1 MKRDG
6 GIFETQK
13 PKKFF
18 HVSGHRIVVDLDDFE
33 KVSCLSWEVIK
44 RSDTYIYFRA
54 RLRGV
59 DPETGDK
66 LYKKKV
72 YLHRYIMGIT
82 DPSVVVDH
90 INGNTLD
97 NRKENLRVCTVA
109 ENNCNR
115 TNKRN
120 STGYKGV
127 RKDGSKERP
136 YTARIQ
142 HKRKVYL
149 LGSFA
154 SPEEAHEAYCAKA
167 KELHGEFW
175 QPKMI
180 W

>member
-1 MKRDG
+1 M
-6 GIFETQK
+6 IVLSCVAEIPT
-13 PKKFF
+13 PKNLLGVKGYN
-18 HVSGHRIVVDLDDFE
+18 VAVDFDDYE
-33 KVSCLSWEVIK
+33 KVSCLSWEVMK

-59 DPETGDK
+59 DPETGEK

-82 DPSVVVDH
+82 NPSIVVDH

-97 NRKENLRVCTVA
+97 NRKENLRVCSVA
-109 ENNCNR
+109 QNNCNR

-127 RKDGSKERP
+127 RKDGSKEKP

-154 SPEEAHEAYCAKA
+154 SPEEAHEAYLNAKR
-167 KELHGEFW
+167 ELHEFNTL
-175 QPKMI
+175 
-180 W
+180 

>member
-1 MKRDG
+1 MIVLSCG
-6 GIFETQK
+6 AEIPT
-13 PKKFF
+13 PKNWLGVK
-18 HVSGHRIVVDLDDFE
+18 GYKIAVDFDDFE
-33 KVSCLSWEVIK
+33 KVLCLSWEVIK

-59 DPETGDK
+59 DPETGEK

-97 NRKENLRVCTVA
+97 NRKDNLRVCTVA

-115 TNKRN
+115 INKRN
-120 STGYKGV
+120 SIGYKGV
-127 RKDGSKERP
+127 RKEGSKEKP

-142 HKRKVYL
+142 HKGKVYL
-149 LGSFA
+149 LGSFT
-154 SPEEAHEAYCAKA
+154 SPEEAHEAYCEKA
-167 KELHGEFW
+167 KEFHGEFCRFNSNW
-175 QPKMI
+175 
-180 W
+180 

>member
-1 MKRDG
+1 MMVLSCVAE
-6 GIFETQK
+6 IPT
-13 PKKFF
+13 PKNWL
-18 HVSGHRIVVDLDDFE
+18 VVKGYKIAVDFDDFE

-59 DPETGDK
+59 DPETGEK

-127 RKDGSKERP
+127 RKDGSKEKP

-175 QPKMI
+175 QPKMM